1 MPNRSGKAIRVGLTG
16 GFGSGKSTVLLMF
29 RRKGARV
36 LDADAIVHDLFAR
49 DAGLR
54 RSIARRFG
62 AEAIGPDGQVDRAGL
77 ARRVF
82 ASEAERK
89 ALEKIVHPAVRRR
102 IIGEL
107 RRWNKGVAVVDIP
120 LLFETGW
127 TKDFDRIVVVKASR
141 SRRIRRLAARG
152 FSARDFQR
160 RARAQW
166 PLARK
171 SRLADFVVDN
181 DGTKAR
187 TKQQIDEIWQ
197 RLQTSHAR
205 VVRGTN
211 GRTER
216 T

>member
-1 MPNRSGKAIRVGLTG
+1 MPNRSDRAVRVGLTG
-16 GFGSGKSTVLLMF
+16 GFGSGKSTVLSMF

-36 LDADAIVHDLFAR
+36 LDADAIVHELFSR
-49 DAGLR
+49 DAALR
-54 RSIARRFG
+54 RAIARRFG
-62 AEAIGPDGQVDRAGL
+62 AESIDSAGKVNRAEL

-82 ASEAERK
+82 AKPTERK
-89 ALEKIVHPAVRRR
+89 TLERIVHPAVRRM
-102 IIGEL
+102 IVDNL
-107 RRWNKGVAVVDIP
+107 RRWKNGIAVVDVP

-127 TKDFDRIVVVKASR
+127 TRDFDCIVVVKASR
-141 SRRIRRLAARG
+141 ARRIRRLAARG

-166 PLARK
+166 PLDRK